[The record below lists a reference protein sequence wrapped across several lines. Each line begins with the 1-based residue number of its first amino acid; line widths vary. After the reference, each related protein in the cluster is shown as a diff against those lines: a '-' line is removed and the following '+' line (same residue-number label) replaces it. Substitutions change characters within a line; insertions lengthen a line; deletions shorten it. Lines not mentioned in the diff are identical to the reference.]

1 MVGRKADADAYCPG
15 MIVFRPSA
23 RALITDPNG
32 RILLLRVRDAVAL
45 NASDP
50 VTDYWITGGGG
61 VEPGETF
68 ETALVREI
76 FEETGH
82 VIRDPGPCIWR
93 RRKSV
98 ADAAGVTRASDERY
112 FWCTLSSAELTR
124 DNLTQDERTY
134 IQESRWWS
142 LDNPGL
148 RRIRVFPEDFVDAAG
163 SVLRDGRPAAAQ
175 WLR

>member
-1 MVGRKADADAYCPG
+1 LGFNDPTATPYLGAPANGGRG
-15 MIVFRPSA
+15 SSR
-23 RALITDPNG
+23 T
-32 RILLLRVRDAVAL
+32 
-45 NASDP
+45 
-50 VTDYWITGGGG
+50 
-61 VEPGETF
+61 
-68 ETALVREI
+68 
-76 FEETGH
+76 
-82 VIRDPGPCIWR
+82 R
-93 RRKSV
+93 RRSHPH
-98 ADAAGVTRASDERY
+98 
-112 FWCTLSSAELTR
+112 ELTR

>member
-1 MVGRKADADAYCPG
+1 

-23 RALITDPNG
+23 RALITDPDD
-32 RILLLRVRDAVAL
+32 RVLLLRVRDAVAL
-45 NASDP
+45 DASDP
-50 VTDYWITGGGG
+50 VTDYWITVGGG

-68 ETALVREI
+68 ETAIVREI

-98 ADAAGVTRASDERY
+98 TDAAGVTRASEERY
-112 FWCTLSSAELTR
+112 FWCPLPSAELSH
-124 DNLTQDERTY
+124 DNLTQFERIY
-134 IQESRWWS
+134 IQESRWWT
-142 LDNPGL
+142 LGDPDL
-148 RRIRVFPEDFVDAAG
+148 RRIRIFPEAFADAAAT
-163 SVLRDGRPAAAQ
+163 VLRHGRPAAEH